1 MTSIVTGI
9 LSSTLG
15 LLWNKA
21 RDTSAAKL
29 KDGDVTDAKIREILM
44 RELSDVKAKLDG
56 LSRANLLSSY
66 RFLKEGVELLNA
78 YLDKSTIDEKAV
90 LNKADDDCGSDKTSK
105 IPSGAGSDILNKALE
120 LSYAVEKLKVN
131 SDKEFESVKDRFKYA
146 RIRATDAF
154 SNEALSIQDRI
165 FAGKLRVV
173 SEILECLESPERA
186 ITGCLSFLQDLHCLP
201 AIREIFSVHLN
212 PGIKSMLNKAERV
225 ENVKSVMLINYV
237 LFEYVSKFSCNCPF
251 EALAS
256 MPVVDLCDIS
266 FHPILNWQ
274 KVSTR
279 KSLSKQLLHPPNGLI
294 LDEEVIP
301 GLSAVNVRG
310 EIIVGGYPNNIKTI
324 SKTGKT
330 EVVQL
335 PDPIEGEV
343 NTQCIVGLAVDNDNN
358 VYIIRRVSAR
368 TENGCVECYLLNVL
382 DESYNVK
389 SHCVLDFLKSSHYD
403 WIRIAMNKI
412 NHIVMIRYEDPNV
425 YVCDETGQLK
435 HKFERESLEVHSLG
449 ISEHNDI
456 MIASTSDRAVQI
468 FTNEGDLKFVVQVPE
483 GHEVRGVVFH
493 HVIGKIIVLTFN
505 TRKNSYFLISFS
517 ETGEM
522 ETSMLFCE
530 DQNKVCVISHPSGPV
545 AVVRHKSITFI

>member
-29 KDGDVTDAKIREILM
+29 KDGDVTNAKIREILM

-66 RFLKEGVELLNA
+66 RFLKDGVQLLNA

-131 SDKEFESVKDRFKYA
+131 SDKEFECVKDRFKYA

-212 PGIKSMLNKAERV
+212 RGIKSMLNKAERV

-237 LFEYVSKFSCNCPF
+237 LFEYVSKFSCKCPF

-256 MPVVDLCDIS
+256 MPVVHLGDTS

-279 KSLSKQLLHPPNGLI
+279 KSWSKELLHPPNGLI

-301 GLSAVNVRG
+301 GLSAVNARG

-343 NTQCIVGLAVDNDNN
+343 NAQCIVGLAVDNDNN
-358 VYIIRRVSAR
+358 VYVIRRVSAR
-368 TENGCVECYLLNVL
+368 T
-382 DESYNVK
+382 
-389 SHCVLDFLKSSHYD
+389 
-403 WIRIAMNKI
+403 
-412 NHIVMIRYEDPNV
+412 
-425 YVCDETGQLK
+425 
-435 HKFERESLEVHSLG
+435 
-449 ISEHNDI
+449 
-456 MIASTSDRAVQI
+456 
-468 FTNEGDLKFVVQVPE
+468 
-483 GHEVRGVVFH
+483 
-493 HVIGKIIVLTFN
+493 
-505 TRKNSYFLISFS
+505 
-517 ETGEM
+517 
-522 ETSMLFCE
+522 
-530 DQNKVCVISHPSGPV
+530 
-545 AVVRHKSITFI
+545 